1 MKKIILKFKM
11 RQVIVFMSILSIVFT
26 CIIAGIGITT
36 SRKINDNVQ
45 WIYNYYA
52 WGNLV
57 DNMILNLKDMQINRL
72 EAIQKYSNESLNKL
86 EKLNDEF
93 ITNYYE
99 LLKYFSIL
107 YS

>member
-45 WIYNYYA
+45 WIYN
-52 WGNLV
+52 
-57 DNMILNLKDMQINRL
+57 
-72 EAIQKYSNESLNKL
+72 
-86 EKLNDEF
+86 
-93 ITNYYE
+93 
-99 LLKYFSIL
+99 
-107 YS
+107 